1 MTDELVLFTAEQA
14 RLLWHDYQRRRA
26 MPEYMLGGNSA
37 NHRPLGAQPDVAVIL
52 DAALGVATHAL
63 TGATSCLATR
73 CIWSPSAEEY
83 TETTEQ
89 LTVWNHSEA
98 QEYEADTFGLARW
111 IDGHWYFMGDC
122 DAMAD
127 R

>member
-1 MTDELVLFTAEQA
+1 MTDVTVFTFEQA
-14 RLLWHDYQRRRA
+14 TALWQDYQRRRGVPDSGRTA
-26 MPEYMLGGNSA
+26 DNF
-37 NHRPLGAQPDVAVIL
+37 RPLGAQPDVAVIL
-52 DAALGVATHAL
+52 DAALGVASHAL
-63 TGATSCLATR
+63 TGATHCLATR
-73 CIWSPSAEEY
+73 CIWSPVDEEY

-98 QEYEADTFGLARW
+98 QDYDANTFGLARW

-122 DAMAD
+122 AAMAA

>member
-1 MTDELVLFTAEQA
+1 MAG
-14 RLLWHDYQRRRA
+14 
-26 MPEYMLGGNSA
+26 YMLTGGQMRDIRETVRIARQQTGGGKENPRHFGVQA
-37 NHRPLGAQPDVAVIL
+37 DRAVIL
-52 DAALGVATHAL
+52 DAALGTATHAL
-63 TGATSCLATR
+63 TGATHCLATR
-73 CIWSPSAEEY
+73 CIWSPADEEY

-122 DAMAD
+122 AAMD
-127 R
+127 SR

>member
-1 MTDELVLFTAEQA
+1 MTDVTVFTFEQA
-14 RLLWHDYQRRRA
+14 TALWQDYLRRRGVA
-26 MPEYMLGGNSA
+26 DSGRSVD

-63 TGATSCLATR
+63 TGATHCLATR
-73 CIWSPSAEEY
+73 CIWSPADEEY

-98 QEYEADTFGLARW
+98 QEYDADTFGLARW
-111 IDGHWYFMGDC
+111 IDGHWYFLGDC
-122 DAMAD
+122 AAMGA

>member
-1 MTDELVLFTAEQA
+1 MTDVTVFTFEQA
-14 RLLWHDYQRRRA
+14 TALWQDYLRRRGV
-26 MPEYMLGGNSA
+26 PDIGRSGD

-63 TGATSCLATR
+63 TGATHCLATR
-73 CIWSPSAEEY
+73 CIWSPADEEY
-83 TETTEQ
+83 AETTEQ

-98 QEYEADTFGLARW
+98 QEYDADTFGLARW

-122 DAMAD
+122 AAMD
-127 R
+127 SR